1 MWTRGQAKAT
11 ADQHLRSTGAVGE
24 DEVVI
29 LDASTIERSYGWVF
43 VYQSKRFLETGDI
56 MDALGGNGPIVALRT
71 QETLHPPVRGRRRR
85 PHRRRAP
92 DRKAARAWHRE
103 PSGHLDR
110 GVREGARLRV
120 RARMGSLP

>member
-1 MWTRGQAKAT
+1 MWTREQAKA
-11 ADQHLRSTGAVGE
+11 AVEQHLRSTGAVGD

-71 QETLHPPVRGRRRR
+71 SETLHPLATSASVDVSLRAFEDEHGL
-85 PHRRRAP
+85 PHA
-92 DRKAARAWHRE
+92 
-103 PSGHLDR
+103 
-110 GVREGARLRV
+110 
-120 RARMGSLP
+120 